1 MTVSGGWR
9 IMRGKIL
16 QALALGLGMLGAVS
30 GAAAERVVVG
40 STNFAEQLILANIY
54 AYVLEDRGV
63 EVRKR
68 LNLGSREIVYPALL
82 AGEVDILPEYTGAL
96 LAHVSEGGEIPAREE
111 DEVIRLLREALPDEL
126 VMLEPSSAQD
136 KDTLVVRPE
145 TAEKYGLETF
155 SDLGPVS
162 GELVFGGPPEEKT
175 RRVGLPGMKDLYG
188 IEPKAFRSLD
198 AGGPVTVSA
207 LANGSID
214 VARMFTTQ
222 GIIEARGW
230 VALEDDKGLSPAQNV
245 VPVVRREVLDD
256 TIRDALDAISAR
268 LTTEGLQR
276 LNRQVGVDKRDPAD
290 VAREWVEQQGLV
302 GG

>member
-1 MTVSGGWR
+1 
-9 IMRGKIL
+9 MRTRIL
-16 QALALGLGMLGAVS
+16 QSLVLGLGMLAMVP
-30 GAAAERVVVG
+30 AQAAERVVVG

-54 AYVLEDRGV
+54 AMVLEDRGV
-63 EVRKR
+63 EVEKR

-82 AGEVDILPEYTGAL
+82 AGEIDVLPEYTGAL
-96 LAHVSEGGEIPAREE
+96 LAHVSEGAEIPARRE
-111 DEVIRLLREALPDEL
+111 DEVIRLLRETLPDEL
-126 VMLEPSSAQD
+126 VMLEPASAQD

-175 RRVGLPGMKDLYG
+175 RRVGLPGLEDLYG

-230 VALEDDKGLSPAQNV
+230 VVLEDDKELSPAQNL
-245 VPVVRREVLDD
+245 VPGVRREVMSDS
-256 TIRDALDAISAR
+256 IREGPNAISAR

-276 LNRQVGVDKRDPAD
+276 LNRQVGVEKRDPAD
-290 VAREWVEQQGLV
+290 VARDWVEEQGLV

>member
-1 MTVSGGWR
+1 
-9 IMRGKIL
+9 MRTRIL
-16 QALALGLGMLGAVS
+16 QSLVLGLGMLAMVP
-30 GAAAERVVVG
+30 AQAAERVVVG

-54 AYVLEDRGV
+54 AMVLEDRGV
-63 EVRKR
+63 EVEKR

-82 AGEVDILPEYTGAL
+82 AGEIDVLPEYTGAL
-96 LAHVSEGGEIPAREE
+96 LAHVSEGAEIPARRE
-111 DEVIRLLREALPDEL
+111 DEVIRLLRETLPDEL
-126 VMLEPSSAQD
+126 VMLEPASAQD

-145 TAEKYGLETF
+145 TAQKYGLETF

-175 RRVGLPGMKDLYG
+175 RRVGLPGLEDLYG
-188 IEPKAFRSLD
+188 IEPRAFRSLD

-230 VALEDDKGLSPAQNV
+230 VVLEDDKELSPAQNL
-245 VPVVRREVLDD
+245 VPVVRREVMSDA
-256 TIRDALDAISAR
+256 IREGLNAISAR

-276 LNRQVGVDKRDPAD
+276 LNRQVGVEKRDPAD
-290 VAREWVEQQGLV
+290 VARDWVEEQGLV

>member
-1 MTVSGGWR
+1 
-9 IMRGKIL
+9 MRTGIL
-16 QALALGLGMLGAVS
+16 QSLVLGLGMLVAVP

-54 AYVLEDRGV
+54 AEVLEDRGV
-63 EVRKR
+63 EVDKR

-82 AGEVDILPEYTGAL
+82 AGEIDILPEYTGAL
-96 LAHVSEGGEIPAREE
+96 LAHVSEGEEIPAREE
-111 DEVIRLLREALPDEL
+111 DEVIRLLGEALPDEL
-126 VMLEPSSAQD
+126 VMLEPASAQN

-145 TAEKYGLETF
+145 TAEEHGLATF

-175 RRVGLPGMKDLYG
+175 RRVGLPGLKDLYG
-188 IEPKAFRSLD
+188 IEPEAFRSLD
-198 AGGPVTVSA
+198 AGGPVTVGA
-207 LANGSID
+207 LENGSID

-230 VALEDDKGLSPAQNV
+230 VVLDDDKELSPAQNL
-245 VPVVRREVLDD
+245 VPIVRREVLSDAV
-256 TIRDALDAISAR
+256 RDALNAISAR

-276 LNRQVGVDKRDPAD
+276 LNRQVGVEKRDPDD
-290 VAREWVEQQGLV
+290 VAREWVERHGLV